1 MLVALSVFREGSA
14 MSTLES
20 EIQSLIE
27 FLKPALSSSLGETAF
42 DVLAEDRAVTIATDD
57 WSLRI
62 ETEPAPVVWLAI
74 DDEPESAAEYDATIE
89 RVLTPAGLAALATAN
104 SQTDGAL
111 SALLTVSG
119 DPFSAWLAT
128 WLAQQTADNERMGNG

>member
-74 DDEPESAAEYDATIE
+74 DD
-89 RVLTPAGLAALATAN
+89 
-104 SQTDGAL
+104 
-111 SALLTVSG
+111 
-119 DPFSAWLAT
+119 
-128 WLAQQTADNERMGNG
+128 